1 MQPTPV
7 KNTSNNRNY
16 PLTQEHR
23 SRLYQILNDL
33 DINHLHFLL
42 ATHLPNSPVLNKSQH
57 YTHSQIL
64 QQCLILIDN
73 YYSAELEQTLFNLTQ
88 KRIPSDLYHHYQQ
101 QQQQQQPHYYT
112 QQPMQYSP
120 PPNYRFTPTPT
131 IPQQLRPSK

>member
-33 DINHLHFLL
+33 NIDHLYFLL
-42 ATHLPNSPVLNKSQH
+42 ATHLPNTPVLNKSQH

-73 YYSAELEQTLFNLTQ
+73 YYSPELEQTLFNLTQ
-88 KRIPSDLYHHYQQ
+88 NRVPSDLYHHYQQ
-101 QQQQQQPHYYT
+101 QQRQPYFNT
-112 QQPMQYSP
+112 QQTMQYSP
-120 PPNYRFTPTPT
+120 PPNYRFPPTPA
-131 IPQQLRPSK
+131 ISQQLRPSK